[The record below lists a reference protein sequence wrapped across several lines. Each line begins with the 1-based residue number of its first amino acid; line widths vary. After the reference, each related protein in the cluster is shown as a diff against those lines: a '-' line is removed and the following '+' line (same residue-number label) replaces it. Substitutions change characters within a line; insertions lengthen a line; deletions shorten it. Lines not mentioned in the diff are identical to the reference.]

1 MKIASRI
8 HRMIGYDGAALLML
22 EFCVFAAVLYG
33 VRKPDYTE
41 SQKDFRALIVVVTD
55 KPVSNE
61 HWTLIKNDLLKQ
73 ETQGAVNDE
82 KQTNFWEATGGRAT
96 LTLSGIDKFLKQ

>member
-33 VRKPDYTE
+33 VILPIAERRK
-41 SQKDFRALIVVVTD
+41 KIWLVGDFTLKVV
-55 KPVSNE
+55 E
-61 HWTLIKNDLLKQ
+61 
-73 ETQGAVNDE
+73 
-82 KQTNFWEATGGRAT
+82 R
-96 LTLSGIDKFLKQ
+96 

>member
-33 VRKPDYTE
+33 VILPIAERRIKRLLGGELPSEYLRKMDKYYT
-41 SQKDFRALIVVVTD
+41 FAI
-55 KPVSNE
+55 
-61 HWTLIKNDLLKQ
+61 
-73 ETQGAVNDE
+73 
-82 KQTNFWEATGGRAT
+82 
-96 LTLSGIDKFLKQ
+96 